1 VYSCSKAAMTMMTKC
16 MAKELGP
23 HGIRVNCVR
32 PTVMPTTLFE
42 PVKHLIG
49 SFELFS
55 IPFLSVAPIPRA
67 LEPTETA
74 DLILFLASPAAAMI
88 TGEDVAID
96 GGFTIA

>member
-1 VYSCSKAAMTMMTKC
+1 MTKC

-32 PTVMPTTLFE
+32 PTAMKTNIFDSMKDVYGDFE
-42 PVKHLIG
+42 TFAQPLVAG
-49 SFELFS
+49 
-55 IPFLSVAPIPRA
+55 APIPGFLNPA
-67 LEPTETA
+67 DTA
-74 DLILFLASPAAAMI
+74 ELILFLCGPKASMI